1 MNRQIAIDGPAGA
14 GKSTVARVVAT
25 KLHMNYMDTGA
36 MYRAVAYAMGARGI
50 DPKNRAAVAEAMDG
64 LALCVEYAAGEQ
76 RVLADGRDVTPFLRT
91 QEIAMGASAVA
102 SVPKVRLRLVELQR
116 ETAAKYDVVMD
127 GRDIGTYVLPQ
138 AKAKFFITASSRV
151 RAERRAKELEGAGA
165 KVDRQ
170 QLEQEIVARDKADME
185 REFAPLKFAED
196 AIYVDTS
203 DMTAEQVIDFVCR
216 KVEEIYG

>member
-14 GKSTVARVVAT
+14 GKSTVARAVAA

-36 MYRAVAYAMGARGI
+36 MYRAVAYAMGTRGI
-50 DPKNRAAVAEAMDG
+50 DPKDRPAVEAAMDS
-64 LALCVEYAAGEQ
+64 LSLCVEYSGGEQ
-76 RVLADGRDVTPFLRT
+76 RVLADGQDVTPFLRT

-116 ETAAKYDVVMD
+116 ETAEKYDVVMD

-138 AKAKFFITASSRV
+138 ARAKFYITASSRV
-151 RAERRAKELEGAGA
+151 RAERRARELEAAGG

-170 QLEQEIVARDKADME
+170 QLEQEIIARDKADME
-185 REFAPLKFAED
+185 REFAPLKCAED

-216 KVEEIYG
+216 KVEKIYG

>member
-1 MNRQIAIDGPAGA
+1 M
-14 GKSTVARVVAT
+14 
-25 KLHMNYMDTGA
+25 
-36 MYRAVAYAMGARGI
+36 
-50 DPKNRAAVAEAMDG
+50 
-64 LALCVEYAAGEQ
+64 
-76 RVLADGRDVTPFLRT
+76 LADGQDVTPFLRT

-138 AKAKFFITASSRV
+138 ARAKFYITASSRV
-151 RAERRAKELEGAGA
+151 RAERRARELEAAGG

-170 QLEQEIVARDKADME
+170 QLEQEIIARDKADME
-185 REFAPLKFAED
+185 REFAPLKCAED

-203 DMTAEQVIDFVCR
+203 DMTAEEVIDFVCR
-216 KVEEIYG
+216 KVEKIYG

>member
-14 GKSTVARVVAT
+14 GKSTVARAVAA

-50 DPKNRAAVAEAMDG
+50 DPKDRPAVEVAMDS
-64 LALCVEYAAGEQ
+64 LSLRVEYSGGEQ
-76 RVLADGRDVTPFLRT
+76 RVLADGQDVTPFLRT

-116 ETAAKYDVVMD
+116 ETAEKYDVVMD

-138 AKAKFFITASSRV
+138 ARAKFYITASSRV
-151 RAERRAKELEGAGA
+151 RAERRARELEAAGG

-170 QLEQEIVARDKADME
+170 QLEQEIIARDKADME
-185 REFAPLKFAED
+185 REFAPLKCAED

-203 DMTAEQVIDFVCR
+203 DMTAEEVIDFVCR
-216 KVEEIYG
+216 KVEKIYG